1 MAPRTRPLDTE
12 NEYLGANQT
21 LEIGERPT
29 DSEIIDKPMPKSKIE
44 IEAFMNEVLTIQV
57 AESYDENDPAL
68 VDVSVNGRRQFIRRG
83 VDQEVRRKYVEV
95 LARAKRSD
103 YDQVTLD
110 PRDGERVNQLRRR
123 NALRF
128 PFQVIRDPNPQGR
141 AWLRG
146 VLAEAN

>member
-21 LEIGERPT
+21 LEIGQRPV
-29 DSEIIDKPMPKSKIE
+29 DSEIIDKPMPEGKQAID
-44 IEAFMNEVLTIQV
+44 AFMNEVLTIQI
-57 AESYDENDPAL
+57 AESPDENDPAL
-68 VDVSVNGRRQFIRRG
+68 VEVSVNGRRQFIRRG
-83 VDQEVRRKYVEV
+83 VDQDVRRKYVEV

-110 PRDGERVNQLRRR
+110 PRDGERVNHLRRR

-128 PFQVIRDPNPQGR
+128 PFQVVVDPNPTGR